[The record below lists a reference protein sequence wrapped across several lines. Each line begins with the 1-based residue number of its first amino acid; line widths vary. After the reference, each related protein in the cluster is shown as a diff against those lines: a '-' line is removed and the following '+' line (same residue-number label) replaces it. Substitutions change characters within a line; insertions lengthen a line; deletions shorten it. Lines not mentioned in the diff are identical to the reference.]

1 MTRPL
6 IGVTTWLRR
15 VDTDLGP
22 QRPVHSL
29 GVEYADPVE
38 AAGGVPVLLAATAG
52 VDELLDTLDGVVI
65 SGGQD
70 VDPSRYGCAP
80 EPGRGYDA
88 ERDAFEIALVR
99 GARERGLPLLG
110 ICRGLQVANVAFGGT
125 LVVDLPPTADH
136 APVVAAA
143 DQAMIRHDVQIAPGS
158 ALAAVYGVTRRR
170 VNTIHHQAVDRV
182 AAGFTVS
189 ARADDG
195 VVEGLDGPAGWPFWS
210 VQWHPE
216 KLLEPA
222 EAAAE
227 APLFA
232 ALVAAAAAYDVRSES
247 SIPIG
252 ETVP

>member
-6 IGVTTWLRR
+6 VGVTTWLRH

-38 AAGGVPVLLAATAG
+38 AAGGVPVLLPPTAG
-52 VDELLDTLDGVVI
+52 VDELLDSLDGLVI

-70 VDPSRYGCAP
+70 VHPGRYGCAP
-80 EPGRGYDA
+80 ESGRRYDP

-110 ICRGLQVANVAFGGT
+110 ICRGLQVVNVAFGGT
-125 LVVDLPPTADH
+125 LVVDLPATADH
-136 APVVAAA
+136 APVLAAA
-143 DQAMIRHDVQIAPGS
+143 DQARIRHDVDIVAGS
-158 ALAAVYGVTRRR
+158 ALAAVYGTTRHR
-170 VNTIHHQAVDRV
+170 VNTIHHQAVDVV
-182 AAGFTVS
+182 AEGFRVS

-195 VVEGLDGPAGWPFWS
+195 VVEGLDGPDGWPFWA

-216 KLLEPA
+216 KLLDPA

-232 ALVAAAAAYDVRSES
+232 ALVAAAHAHQMRTDPSNPIRET
-247 SIPIG
+247 IP
-252 ETVP
+252 